1 MASNFCSGMAWFFLF
16 IIFRILRLNQRDFR
30 DSNESG
36 SFSIFLCI
44 LWFLRQARAS
54 LLNRILCGQY
64 ERYGEDYQWLSELP
78 LYSKTSSVWADWLC
92 QGVLL
97 TLLVWGKK
105 KGKEIKKRAVFVL
118 CLCCV
123 CSAAVLIQRG
133 APFRRVS
140 APKLFISW
148 PKVSL
153 WFPAVPS
160 CRVQLRIHTFASAIN
175 LTCFWCTE
183 TSLCLLLFFP
193 LPGFQ
198 LLSEPSC

>member
-105 KGKEIKKRAVFVL
+105 KEKRLKKEQFLSSACVVFVL
-118 CLCCV
+118 LRF
-123 CSAAVLIQRG
+123 SFRG
-133 APFRRVS
+133 EHLS
-140 APKLFISW
+140 G
-148 PKVSL
+148 
-153 WFPAVPS
+153 
-160 CRVQLRIHTFASAIN
+160 
-175 LTCFWCTE
+175 
-183 TSLCLLLFFP
+183 
-193 LPGFQ
+193 GFQ
-198 LLSEPSC
+198 LPNCSSVGQRSRFGFQRFLPAVCNFVFTLLLQQ